1 MLDHYRVLDLTNERG
16 LLCGQILGDL
26 GADVIK
32 LEPPGGSSAR
42 RMAPF
47 FQNEPDAEGS
57 LVWWAYNRNKR
68 AITLDISHPE
78 GKQLLRRLVAS
89 AHFLI
94 ESELP
99 GTLAELGL
107 GYEDL
112 AADNPGLIYVSI
124 TPFGQHGPKASHADS
139 DLVILASGGPLIL
152 TGDDDRP
159 PVRVSVPQGYLHA
172 SAGAA
177 VAALIASHERHRSG
191 KGQHIDISAQQA
203 VAQATQSSILAGPLS
218 DAEISRMSGG
228 TKIGP
233 LPIRLVWPAKDG
245 HVAITYLFGSAFAH
259 FTKRLMD
266 WIYEEGM
273 CDEATQQ
280 TDWVAYGGYLFSGP
294 EAIED
299 YKRLTQIV
307 EDFTLTKTKAEL
319 LQGALD
325 RGLLV
330 APVTTLDEVVNSEQL
345 ASRDYWTSVDHGQ
358 LGRAIRYPGPFA
370 KFSAA
375 PITYRRR
382 PPRLGEHNHEI
393 YGQELGLSPAQLDQ
407 LQTKGVI

>member
-68 AITLDISHPE
+68 AITLDITHPE

-94 ESELP
+94 ESEMP

-124 TPFGQHGPKASHADS
+124 TPFGQNGPKASHADS

-152 TGDDDRP
+152 TR
-159 PVRVSVPQGYLHA
+159 
-172 SAGAA
+172 
-177 VAALIASHERHRSG
+177 
-191 KGQHIDISAQQA
+191 
-203 VAQATQSSILAGPLS
+203 
-218 DAEISRMSGG
+218 
-228 TKIGP
+228 
-233 LPIRLVWPAKDG
+233 
-245 HVAITYLFGSAFAH
+245 
-259 FTKRLMD
+259 
-266 WIYEEGM
+266 
-273 CDEATQQ
+273 
-280 TDWVAYGGYLFSGP
+280 
-294 EAIED
+294 
-299 YKRLTQIV
+299 
-307 EDFTLTKTKAEL
+307 
-319 LQGALD
+319 
-325 RGLLV
+325 
-330 APVTTLDEVVNSEQL
+330 
-345 ASRDYWTSVDHGQ
+345 
-358 LGRAIRYPGPFA
+358 
-370 KFSAA
+370 
-375 PITYRRR
+375 
-382 PPRLGEHNHEI
+382 
-393 YGQELGLSPAQLDQ
+393 
-407 LQTKGVI
+407 

>member
-68 AITLDISHPE
+68 AVTLDITQPE
-78 GKQLLRRLVAS
+78 GKQQLRRLVAS

-94 ESELP
+94 ESDMP

-124 TPFGQHGPKASHADS
+124 TPFGQNGPKASHADS

-177 VAALIASHERHRSG
+177 VAALIAAHERHRSG
-191 KGQHIDISAQQA
+191 QGQHIDISAQQA
-203 VAQATQSSILAGPLS
+203 VAQATQSTILAGPLS

-266 WIYEEGM
+266 WIYAEGM

-299 YKRLTQIV
+299 YKRLTRIV

-330 APVTTLDEVVNSEQL
+330 APVTTLDEVVNSQQL

-382 PPRLGEHNHEI
+382 PPRLGEHNREI